1 MAARWRSRCDDFC
14 PWAFALR
21 GFCSQ
26 TFVKLSRCCESTGVL
41 ETWRVC
47 ALGFRVSVCASVA
60 FEARSAARK
69 SHNRAGFACLLVSYM
84 PLGRCIE
91 ELGPASSIGA
101 LSAVSHQ
108 F

>member
-14 PWAFALR
+14 P
-21 GFCSQ
+21 Q

-69 SHNRAGFACLLVSYM
+69 SHNRAGFCSFLVCYM
-84 PLGRCIE
+84 PLGRFIE
-91 ELGPASSIGA
+91 QLGQAGYIAA
-101 LSAVSHQ
+101 LDYSFVNS
-108 F
+108 

>member
-1 MAARWRSRCDDFC
+1 MAARWRSRCEDFC
-14 PWAFALR
+14 P
-21 GFCSQ
+21 Q

-47 ALGFRVSVCASVA
+47 ALGFRVSVRASVA
-60 FEARSAARK
+60 FGARSVALK
-69 SHNRAGFACLLVSYM
+69 SITERGFACLLVSYM